1 MRYMKKGWRYITDNK
16 VTNKLKSIAVN
27 TYILTVFFWI
37 VLTISMILLLL
48 IAVDLHDVIEK
59 LVMWNTTIM
68 IVLTGVLILF
78 FVLTTFKSIGER
90 HPILWIYLLLMII
103 LLAIPVGLVTVFES
117 KIITIFV
124 VVTYIINFFP
134 AYYLAKEI
142 VGNYKGFKEL
152 FTKRITKITYEEKEI
167 ITQNHEKDKKPI
179 IKEVTTEENSIG
191 IIIFSIVIPVVL
203 SVIKLLVSN

>member
-1 MRYMKKGWRYITDNK
+1 
-16 VTNKLKSIAVN
+16 
-27 TYILTVFFWI
+27 
-37 VLTISMILLLL
+37 
-48 IAVDLHDVIEK
+48 
-59 LVMWNTTIM
+59 
-68 IVLTGVLILF
+68 
-78 FVLTTFKSIGER
+78 
-90 HPILWIYLLLMII
+90 MII

-142 VGNYKGFKEL
+142 VGNYKDFKEL

>member
-27 TYILTVFFWI
+27 TYILTIFFWI

-78 FVLTTFKSIGER
+78 L
-90 HPILWIYLLLMII
+90 Y
-103 LLAIPVGLVTVFES
+103 
-117 KIITIFV
+117 
-124 VVTYIINFFP
+124 
-134 AYYLAKEI
+134 
-142 VGNYKGFKEL
+142 
-152 FTKRITKITYEEKEI
+152 
-167 ITQNHEKDKKPI
+167 
-179 IKEVTTEENSIG
+179 
-191 IIIFSIVIPVVL
+191 
-203 SVIKLLVSN
+203 